1 METTSLTFG
10 SPLWLWALAL
20 LPVAAGVFVWSHR
33 RGRELVQRIVAP
45 RLREQLAGSVSLP
58 RRMARAVLLLSAL
71 GFAFVALAQPR
82 YGFIERETK
91 QEGRDVIVAIDTSK
105 SMLATDIAPS
115 RLVRAK
121 MFTQDL
127 LRLLHGDRMGLIA
140 FAGSSFLQAPL
151 TLDYT
156 AVTNALEELDTSI
169 IPRGG
174 TNIAAAIS
182 AAREAFGKAE
192 GQVRAL
198 VVLTDGEELDAD
210 GIAAAKKAEAEGIRI
225 FTVGIGSPEGSLIPV
240 TLPDGRRD
248 VVRDNAGK
256 PVMSKLDESRLKEI
270 SAATGGFYTSIG
282 PDAARTIFQE
292 GIEPMERAEMG
303 VFSARQPIERFQ
315 WPLAAAVASLT
326 LSLLPG
332 DRRRVP
338 KVAALLLL
346 AAMPA
351 QAQSG
356 LDDFQNGNYEKA
368 SEAFQEGLKTQPGSH
383 KLQFN
388 AGAAA
393 YKTGDFENAV
403 THFTDALLAGDR
415 QLKEDAS
422 YNLANALVRK
432 GEAATEA
439 EAKKTNWKSAI
450 EHYEETLRLN
460 PENKKAQDN
469 LEITKKLLEDLEKQ
483 QPQQDQQNDQQQ
495 DQNKDQQD
503 QKDQE
508 QQKNDQQQDG
518 DSSQDKQEKD
528 QQEKD
533 QQQQDQQE
541 NKDQQQE
548 GENEDQKDGDQQ
560 QEDKDQQ
567 PQDGD
572 SKNESDNGDSDQRP
586 EPVPTPTPGE
596 KKEGELK
603 SSGEQPQP
611 TPASQDPAEAAE
623 AAAAEEK
630 EGEISPN
637 QARALL
643 NSLRGEEQKVNL
655 MEQQTSQEV
664 LRDW

>member
-1 METTSLTFG
+1 METTSLTFA
-10 SPLWLWALAL
+10 SPLWLLGLAL
-20 LPVAAGVFVWSHR
+20 LPVAVGVFVWSHR

-45 RLREQLAGSVSLP
+45 RLREQLAGSVSVT
-58 RRMARAVLLLSAL
+58 RRVTRAVLVLAAL
-71 GFAFVALAQPR
+71 GFAFAALAQPR

-127 LRLLHGDRMGLIA
+127 MRLLRGDRMGLIA

-151 TLDYT
+151 TLDYN
-156 AVTNALEELDTSI
+156 AVGNALEELDTSI

-198 VVLTDGEELDAD
+198 VILTDGEELDAD
-210 GIAAAKKAEAEGIRI
+210 GISAAKKAESEGIRI

-240 TLPDGRRD
+240 TLSDGRRD
-248 VVRDNAGK
+248 VLRDTAGK
-256 PVMSKLDESRLKEI
+256 PVTSKLDDARLKEI
-270 SAATGGFYTSIG
+270 AAATGGFYTPIG
-282 PDAARTIFQE
+282 PEAARTIFLE

-303 VFSARQPIERFQ
+303 IFSARQPVERYQ
-315 WPLAAAVASLT
+315 WPLAAAVACLA

-332 DRRRVP
+332 DRRRVS
-338 KVAALLLL
+338 KLFAVVFLVAL
-346 AAMPA
+346 PA

-356 LDDFQNGNYEKA
+356 LDDFQNGNYGNA
-368 SEAFQEGLKTQPGSH
+368 AEAFQEALKSQPGSR

-388 AGAAA
+388 AGTAA
-393 YKTGDFENAV
+393 YKTGDFENAI
-403 THFTDALLAGDR
+403 THFTNALLAGDPR
-415 QLKEDAS
+415 LKEDAS
-422 YNLANALVRK
+422 YNLANSLVRK
-432 GEAATEA
+432 GEAATEP

-450 EHYEETLRLN
+450 EHYGETLRLN
-460 PENKKAQDN
+460 PENTKAKDN

-483 QPQQDQQNDQQQ
+483 QQQQQDQQQNDQNQ

-503 QKDQE
+503 KNDQE
-508 QQKNDQQQDG
+508 QQKNDQQHDQQKQDG
-518 DSSQDKQEKD
+518 DSSQDE
-528 QQEKD
+528 
-533 QQQQDQQE
+533 QQQQDGQQDEDRQQDGENKEKKGGEPQQE
-541 NKDQQQE
+541 NEKDRQP
-548 GENEDQKDGDQQ
+548 
-560 QEDKDQQ
+560 

-572 SKNESDNGDSDQRP
+572 KQEDNDKSDQRP

-603 SSGEQPQP
+603 SQGGESQP
-611 TPASQDPAEAAE
+611 TPAPQEPGEAAQ

-643 NSLRGEEQKVNL
+643 NSLRGEERRVNL
-655 MEQQTSQEV
+655 MEQQQSSQEV